1 MLKELLTPEIQ
12 ELLKQRRL
20 AEVRDIVSEWEPPE
34 VARLLADLPP
44 EEGIVLFRLLP
55 RAQAADVFAY
65 LDSSLQRTIL
75 DHLTSERIRTLLEEL
90 DPDDRTALFEEL
102 PGQVAQRLLNLLSV
116 EERQEVLRL
125 LGYPEG
131 SVGRLMTPD
140 YVAVRPHWT
149 VEQALRHIRRMARRA
164 ETINT
169 IYVVDDSWKL
179 LDEIPLQKLI
189 LAEPE
194 TRVESLIDY
203 RVVALR
209 TTDDQE
215 RAVSLMREYDR
226 TVLPVVDQDG
236 VLVGIVTVDDVLDV
250 AVEEATEDIQK
261 FGGME
266 ALDTPYMSTPLP
278 QMLRKRAGWLSV
290 LFISEMFTAS
300 AMAAFE
306 HAIERVVMLAF
317 FVPMVI
323 ASGGNS
329 GSQAATLVIRAM
341 TLGEITIRDWWKVMR
356 RELVSGLL
364 LGTILG
370 AIGFLRVTLWELLFD
385 LYGTQWVSMAFT
397 VALALM
403 GIVLWGTLIG
413 SMLPFL
419 LRRLGFDPAASSA
432 PFVATLVD
440 VTGIVIYFTVASWFF
455 SL

>member
-1 MLKELLTPEIQ
+1 MLRELLGPEIQ
-12 ELLKQRRL
+12 LLLQQRRL
-20 AEVRDIVSEWEPPE
+20 AEVRDTVVEWEPPE
-34 VARLLADLPP
+34 VARLVEALPP
-44 EEGIVLFRLLP
+44 EERIVLFRLLP

-65 LDSSLQRTIL
+65 LSSELQQEL
-75 DHLTSERIRTLLEEL
+75 LAQLTSDRIRTLLEEL

-102 PGQVAQRLLNLLSV
+102 PGQVTQRLLNLLSA
-116 EERQEVLRL
+116 EERQEALRL

-149 VEQALRHIRRMARRA
+149 VDQALRHIRRMARRA

-169 IYVVDDSWKL
+169 VYVVDEGWKL

-189 LAEPE
+189 LADPE
-194 TRVESLIDY
+194 TLVRSLLDY
-203 RVVALR
+203 RAVALR
-209 TTDDQE
+209 TTDSQE
-215 RAVSLMREYDR
+215 QAVALMREYDR
-226 TVLPVVDQDG
+226 TALPVVDQEG

-266 ALDTPYMSTPLP
+266 ALDTPYMATPFGE
-278 QMLRKRAGWLSV
+278 MVKKRAGWLSV

-300 AMAAFE
+300 AMAVFE
-306 HAIERVVMLAF
+306 HAIERVVLLAF
-317 FVPMVI
+317 FVPLVI

-341 TLGEITIRDWWKVMR
+341 ALGEITLRDWWRVIR
-356 RELVSGLL
+356 RELLSGLS
-364 LGTILG
+364 LGSILG
-370 AIGFLRVTLWELLFD
+370 AIGFLRVVAWEFLFD
-385 LYGTQWVSMAFT
+385 LYGPRWIPLAFT
-397 VALALM
+397 VGVALI

-413 SMLPFL
+413 SMLPFV

-455 SL
+455 GL